1 MNISRISFR
10 RGFTLVELL
19 TAMAITAVLVLVIG
33 QLTQQS
39 IDLWKNVREDVNSA
53 SASRVALQTMAH
65 DLESF
70 QLRAGANKFQ
80 WLAAWG
86 DDDVQGV
93 PKGLSIPRSARCVF
107 FACAPDRN
115 PSVSSSRALRGNYR
129 AARAHNMETQGD
141 VNAVSYRLMYRDQI
155 LNLPGS
161 SKDDGGGMF
170 PLFSLYRTVI
180 PPRESYE
187 RLLGKED
194 LEAAYTAFTSE
205 EEKNFLCENVLEM
218 TLIFNIQYVKDS
230 SDAES
235 GRGNLESISV
245 PIISSGKSQKD
256 KKVEV
261 YGDRISVGGNVLENA
276 RLVSA
281 DISITTLTEEG
292 VALVE
297 QVRKGRRRAPKP
309 AEFFNKYTRSHSRSV
324 ALPQPL

>member
-1 MNISRISFR
+1 MNIRKISRY
-10 RGFTLVELL
+10 RGFTLVELM

-39 IDLWKNVREDVNSA
+39 IDLWKTVREDVNSA

-70 QLRAGANKFQ
+70 QLRAGGNKFQ
-80 WLAAWG
+80 WLAAWA
-86 DDDVQGV
+86 DADVDGA
-93 PKGLSIPRSARCVF
+93 PKGLNIPRSARCVF

-129 AARAHNMETQGD
+129 AARAHNMDTQGD
-141 VNAVSYRLMYRDQI
+141 VNAISYRLMYRDQI

-161 SKDDGGGMF
+161 SQGEAAIF
-170 PLFSLYRTVI
+170 PLFSLYRTVT
-180 PPRESYE
+180 PPRESFE

-194 LEAAYTAFTSE
+194 LSMAYGSFEKE

-218 TLIFNIQYVKDS
+218 TLIFNVQYVDGNA
-230 SDAES
+230 DAES
-235 GRGNLESISV
+235 GRGNYTTISV
-245 PIISSGKSQKD
+245 PIVSTTKSQKG
-256 KKVEV
+256 KKVAV
-261 YGDRISVGGNVLENA
+261 YGDRIVVGGQTLENA

-297 QVRKGRRRAPKP
+297 QVRQGRRRAPKP

-324 ALPQPL
+324 GLPQPL

>member
-1 MNISRISFR
+1 MKTRNFSRL
-10 RGFTLVELL
+10 RGFTLVELM

-39 IDLWKNVREDVNSA
+39 IDLWKTVREDVASA
-53 SASRVALQTMAH
+53 SSSRVALQTMAH
-65 DLESF
+65 DFESF
-70 QLRAGANKFQ
+70 QLRAGANRFQ
-80 WLAAWG
+80 WLAAWA
-86 DDDVQGV
+86 DDDVAGA
-93 PKGLSIPRSARCVF
+93 PKGLNIPRSARCVF

-115 PSVSSSRALRGNYR
+115 PSVSSSRALRTNYR
-129 AARAHNMETQGD
+129 AARSHNMETQGD
-141 VNAVSYRLMYRDQI
+141 VNAISYRLMYRDQI

-161 SKDDGGGMF
+161 TQGEAGLF

-180 PPRESYE
+180 PPRDSYE

-194 LEAAYTAFTSE
+194 LTASYSAFEQE

-218 TLIFNIQYVKDS
+218 TLIFNVQYVDGKGDP
-230 SDAES
+230 ET
-235 GRGNLESISV
+235 GRADYSTISV
-245 PIISSGKSQKD
+245 PIISSSKSQKE
-256 KKVEV
+256 KKVAV
-261 YGDRISVGGNVLENA
+261 YGDRVVVGGRTLENA

-297 QVRKGRRRAPKP
+297 QVRQGRRRAPKP

>member
-1 MNISRISFR
+1 MTISKLSLR
-10 RGFTLVELL
+10 RGFTLVELM
-19 TAMAITAVLVLVIG
+19 TAMAITAVLVLIIG
-33 QLTQQS
+33 SLTRQS
-39 IDLWKNVREDVNSA
+39 IDLWKTVREDVAAA
-53 SASRVALQTMAH
+53 SSSRVALQTMAH

-70 QLRAGANKFQ
+70 QLRAGANRFQ
-80 WLAAWG
+80 WLSAWA
-86 DDDVQGV
+86 DDDVQGA
-93 PKGLSIPRSARCVF
+93 PEGLKIPRSARCVF

-115 PSVSSSRALRGNYR
+115 PSVSSSSALRGNYR

-161 SKDDGGGMF
+161 NKDEAGIF

-180 PPRESYE
+180 PPRESFE

-194 LEAAYTAFTSE
+194 LASAYTAFEQE

-218 TLIFNIQYVKDS
+218 TLILNIQYVDGKAN
-230 SDAES
+230 AET
-235 GRGNLESISV
+235 GRASYTTIAV
-245 PIISSGKSQKD
+245 PVISSAKSRKD
-256 KKVEV
+256 TKVAV
-261 YGDRISVGGNVLENA
+261 YGDRIVAGNQEMKNA
-276 RLVSA
+276 RLISA

-297 QVRKGRRRAPKP
+297 QVRQGRRRAPKP
-309 AEFFNKYTRSHSRSV
+309 AEFFNRYTRSHSRSV

>member
-1 MNISRISFR
+1 MKISNISRY
-10 RGFTLVELL
+10 RGFTLVELM

-39 IDLWKNVREDVNSA
+39 IDLWKTVREDVNAA
-53 SASRVALQTMAH
+53 SSSRVALQTMAH

-70 QLRAGANKFQ
+70 QLRAGGNQFQ
-80 WLAAWG
+80 WLAAWA

-93 PKGLSIPRSARCVF
+93 PAGLKVPRSARCVF

-129 AARAHNMETQGD
+129 AARAHNMDTQGD
-141 VNAVSYRLMYRDQI
+141 VNAVSYRLLYRDQI

-161 SKDDGGGMF
+161 SKEEAGIF
-170 PLFSLYRTVI
+170 PLFSIYRTVI
-180 PPRESYE
+180 PPRDSFE

-194 LEAAYTAFTSE
+194 LASSYANFEHE

-218 TLIFNIQYVKDS
+218 TLIFNVQYVDGEA
-230 SDAES
+230 DAES
-235 GRGNLESISV
+235 GRASYTTISV
-245 PIISSGKSQKD
+245 PIISSSKSQKG
-256 KKVEV
+256 KKVAV
-261 YGDRISVGGNVLENA
+261 YGDRIVVGGETLRNA
-276 RLVSA
+276 RLITA

-292 VALVE
+292 VAVVE

-309 AEFFNKYTRSHSRSV
+309 AEFFNKYTRSYSRSV

>member
-1 MNISRISFR
+1 MNISKISR
-10 RGFTLVELL
+10 YRGFTLVELM

-39 IDLWKNVREDVNSA
+39 IDLWKTVREDVNAA
-53 SASRVALQTMAH
+53 SSSRVALQTMAH

-70 QLRAGANKFQ
+70 QLRAGGNAFQ
-80 WLAAWG
+80 WLGAWA
-86 DDDVQGV
+86 DDDVQGA
-93 PKGLSIPRSARCVF
+93 PKGLKVPRSARCVF

-115 PSVSSSRALRGNYR
+115 PSVSSSGALRGNYR
-129 AARAHNMETQGD
+129 AARSHNMDTQGD
-141 VNAVSYRLMYRDQI
+141 VNAVSYRLMYRDQV

-161 SKDDGGGMF
+161 SEGEADIF

-194 LEAAYTAFTSE
+194 LSVAYAAFERE

-218 TLIFNIQYVKDS
+218 TLIFNVQHVDGEA
-230 SDAES
+230 DAES
-235 GRGNLESISV
+235 GRADYRTISV
-245 PIISSGKSQKD
+245 PIISSTKSQKG
-256 KKVEV
+256 KKVAV
-261 YGDRISVGGNVLENA
+261 YGDRIVVGSEVLENA
-276 RLVSA
+276 RLISA

-309 AEFFNKYTRSHSRSV
+309 ADFFNQYTRSHSRTV

>member
-1 MNISRISFR
+1 MNIRKFSFR
-10 RGFTLVELL
+10 RGFTLVELM

-33 QLTQQS
+33 QLTRQS
-39 IDLWKNVREDVNSA
+39 IDLWKTVREDVNAA
-53 SASRVALQTMAH
+53 SSSRVALQTMAH

-70 QLRAGANKFQ
+70 QLRAGGNKFQ
-80 WLAAWG
+80 WLSAWA
-86 DDDVQGV
+86 DDDVKDAPQGLNV
-93 PKGLSIPRSARCVF
+93 PRSARCVF

-129 AARAHNMETQGD
+129 AARAHNMDTQGD
-141 VNAVSYRLMYRDQI
+141 VNAISYRLMYRDQI

-161 SKDDGGGMF
+161 GKDDVHIF
-170 PLFSLYRTVI
+170 PLFSIYRTVI
-180 PPRESYE
+180 PPRESFE

-194 LEAAYTAFTSE
+194 LSMAYGAFEQE

-218 TLIFNIQYVKDS
+218 TLIFNIQYVDGKGN
-230 SDAES
+230 AET
-235 GRGNLESISV
+235 GRSNYTTVSV
-245 PIISSGKSQKD
+245 PIITSGKSQKGR
-256 KKVEV
+256 KVAV
-261 YGDRISVGGNVLENA
+261 YGDRIVVDGDTLLNA

>member
-1 MNISRISFR
+1 MNISRTIRR
-10 RGFTLVELL
+10 RGFALVELM

-33 QLTQQS
+33 QLTRQS
-39 IDLWKNVREDVNSA
+39 IDLWKAVREDVAAA
-53 SASRVALQTMAH
+53 SSSRVALQTMAH

-70 QLRAGANKFQ
+70 QLRSGDNDFQ
-80 WLAAWG
+80 WLSAWA
-86 DDDVQGV
+86 DDEVKGV
-93 PKGLSIPRSARCVF
+93 PKGLKIPRSARCVF

-129 AARAHNMETQGD
+129 AARAHNMDTQGD

-161 SKDDGGGMF
+161 DKGDTHIF

-180 PPRESYE
+180 PPRETYE
-187 RLLGKED
+187 RLMGKRD
-194 LEAAYTAFTSE
+194 LQASYAAFERE

-218 TLIFNIQYVKDS
+218 TLIFTISYVDG
-230 SDAES
+230 DASAEN
-235 GRGNLESISV
+235 GRANYTTLSV
-245 PIISSGKSQKD
+245 PIIASNKSHSE
-256 KKVEV
+256 KKVAV
-261 YGDRISVGGNVLENA
+261 YGDSILAGDRTYKNA

-292 VALVE
+292 VAVVE
-297 QVRKGRRRAPKP
+297 QVRQGRRRAPKP
-309 AEFFNKYTRSHSRSV
+309 ADFFNRYTRSYSRTV

>member
-1 MNISRISFR
+1 
-10 RGFTLVELL
+10 
-19 TAMAITAVLVLVIG
+19 MAITAVLVLVIG
-33 QLTQQS
+33 QLTRQS
-39 IDLWKNVREDVNSA
+39 IDLWKNVREDVAAA
-53 SASRVALQTMAH
+53 SSSRIALQTMAH

-80 WLAAWG
+80 WLAAWA
-86 DDDVQGV
+86 DDDVQGA
-93 PKGLSIPRSARCVF
+93 PQGLKIPRSARCVF

-115 PSVSSSRALRGNYR
+115 PSVSSSRSLRGNYR

-161 SKDDGGGMF
+161 AKGEASIF

-187 RLLGKED
+187 RLLGSAD
-194 LEAAYTAFTSE
+194 LSSAHAAFERE

-218 TLIFNIQYVKDS
+218 TLIFNIQYVDGKADV
-230 SDAES
+230 ES
-235 GRGNLESISV
+235 GRANYSTVSV
-245 PIISSGKSQKD
+245 PIISSAKSQKG
-256 KKVEV
+256 KKVAV
-261 YGDRISVGGNVLENA
+261 YGDRIVVGGEEFYNA

-309 AEFFNKYTRSHSRSV
+309 AEFFNKYPRSHSLTG

>member
-1 MNISRISFR
+1 MNIRRNIFR
-10 RGFTLVELL
+10 RGFTLVELM

-33 QLTQQS
+33 QLTRQS
-39 IDLWKNVREDVNSA
+39 IDLWKAVREDVASA
-53 SASRVALQTMAH
+53 SSSRVALQTMAH

-70 QLRAGANKFQ
+70 QLRSGGNDYQ
-80 WLAAWG
+80 WLSAWA
-86 DDDVQGV
+86 DNDVKGV
-93 PKGLSIPRSARCVF
+93 PKGIQVPRSARCVF

-115 PSVSSSRALRGNYR
+115 PSVSSSRSLRGNYR

-161 SKDDGGGMF
+161 NNGEVHTF

-187 RLLGKED
+187 RLLGKRD
-194 LEAAYTAFTSE
+194 LRASYNAFEKE

-218 TLIFNIQYVKDS
+218 SLIFTVSYVDGDA
-230 SDAES
+230 DAES
-235 GRGNLESISV
+235 GRATYTTISV
-245 PIISSGKSQKD
+245 PIIASHKSSPE
-256 KKVEV
+256 KKVAV
-261 YGDRISVGGNVLENA
+261 YGDRIVAGGKTLRNA
-276 RLVSA
+276 RLLSA

-292 VALVE
+292 VAVVE
-297 QVRKGRRRAPKP
+297 QVRQGRRRAPKP
-309 AEFFNKYTRSHSRSV
+309 ADFFNRYTRSFSRTV

>member
-1 MNISRISFR
+1 MNISRLSFR
-10 RGFTLVELL
+10 RGFTLVELM

-39 IDLWKNVREDVNSA
+39 IDLWKAVREDVAAA
-53 SASRVALQTMAH
+53 SSSRIALQTMAH

-70 QLRAGANKFQ
+70 QLRAGGNKFQ
-80 WLAAWG
+80 WLAAWA

-93 PKGLSIPRSARCVF
+93 PQGLKVPRSARCVF

-129 AARAHNMETQGD
+129 AARAHNMDTQGD
-141 VNAVSYRLMYRDQI
+141 VNAISYRLMYRDQV

-161 SKDDGGGMF
+161 STGEADIY

-194 LEAAYTAFTSE
+194 LSMAYGAFTQE

-218 TLIFNIQYVKDS
+218 TLIFTVQYVDGEA
-230 SDAES
+230 DAES
-235 GRGNLESISV
+235 GRADYKTISV
-245 PIISSGKSQKD
+245 PVIASNKSQKG
-256 KKVEV
+256 KKVAV
-261 YGDRISVGGNVLENA
+261 YGDRIMVGGEILENA
-276 RLVSA
+276 RLISA

>member
-1 MNISRISFR
+1 MKISPISRL
-10 RGFTLVELL
+10 RGFTLVELM
-19 TAMAITAVLVLVIG
+19 TAMAITAILVLVIG

-39 IDLWKNVREDVNSA
+39 VDLWKTVREDVNSA
-53 SASRVALQTMAH
+53 SSSRVALQTMAH
-65 DLESF
+65 DFESF
-70 QLRAGANKFQ
+70 QLRAGGNKFQ
-80 WLAAWG
+80 WLSAWA
-86 DDDVQGV
+86 DEDVHGV
-93 PKGLSIPRSARCVF
+93 PQGLKIPRSMRCVF

-115 PSVSSSRALRGNYR
+115 PSVSSSGALRGNYR
-129 AARAHNMETQGD
+129 AARAHNVETQGD

-161 SKDDGGGMF
+161 DSGEASIF
-170 PLFSLYRTVI
+170 PLFSIYRTVVS
-180 PPRESYE
+180 PRDSYE

-194 LEAAYTAFTSE
+194 LSQAYAPFEHE

-218 TLIFNIQYVKDS
+218 TLNFNIQYVDGNA
-230 SDAES
+230 DAES
-235 GRGNLESISV
+235 GRSNYRTISV
-245 PIISSGKSQKD
+245 PIISTNKSQKG
-256 KKVEV
+256 KKVAV
-261 YGDRISVGGNVLENA
+261 YGDRIVAGGETLRNA

-292 VALVE
+292 VAVVE

>member
-1 MNISRISFR
+1 MKISKISYR
-10 RGFTLVELL
+10 RGFTLVELM

-39 IDLWKNVREDVNSA
+39 IDLWKTVREDVNSA

-70 QLRAGANKFQ
+70 QVRAGNNKFQ
-80 WLAAWG
+80 WLGAWA
-86 DDDVQGV
+86 DDDVQGA
-93 PKGLSIPRSARCVF
+93 PRGLKVPRSARCVF

-115 PSVSSSRALRGNYR
+115 PSVSSSSSLRGNYR

-141 VNAVSYRLMYRDQI
+141 VNAISYRLMYRDQI

-161 SKDDGGGMF
+161 DGSDAAIF
-170 PLFSLYRTVI
+170 PLFSLYRTVV
-180 PPRESYE
+180 PPRDSYE

-194 LEAAYTAFTSE
+194 LTSAYSGFERE

-218 TLIFNIQYVKDS
+218 RLIFTIQYVDGKADV
-230 SDAES
+230 ES
-235 GRGNLESISV
+235 GRSSYRTISV
-245 PIISSGKSQKD
+245 PIITSSARSQTG
-256 KKVEV
+256 KKVAV
-261 YGDRISVGGNVLENA
+261 YGNRIVADGQTYENA

-292 VALVE
+292 VAVVE

>member
-1 MNISRISFR
+1 MNISKLSLR
-10 RGFTLVELL
+10 RGFTLVELM

-39 IDLWKNVREDVNSA
+39 IDLWKTVREDVNAA

-80 WLAAWG
+80 WLAAWA

-93 PKGLSIPRSARCVF
+93 PKGLKVPRSARCVF

-129 AARAHNMETQGD
+129 AARAHNMDTQGD
-141 VNAVSYRLMYRDQI
+141 VNAISYRLMYRDQI

-161 SKDDGGGMF
+161 SKDDGGMF

-180 PPRESYE
+180 PPRESFE

-194 LEAAYTAFTSE
+194 LSMAYGAFTQE

-218 TLIFNIQYVKDS
+218 TLIFNIQYVDGSANAKT
-230 SDAES
+230 
-235 GRGNLESISV
+235 GRANYSTLSV
-245 PIISSGKSQKD
+245 PIISSSKSQKD

-261 YGDRISVGGNVLENA
+261 YGDRIVVGGNVLENA

>member
-1 MNISRISFR
+1 MNIRRLSFR
-10 RGFTLVELL
+10 RGFTLVELM

-39 IDLWKNVREDVNSA
+39 IDLWKTVREDVNSA

-80 WLAAWG
+80 WLAAWA
-86 DDDVQGV
+86 DEDVQGV
-93 PKGLSIPRSARCVF
+93 PNGIKVPRSARCVF

-129 AARAHNMETQGD
+129 AARAHNMDTQGD

-161 SKDDGGGMF
+161 SKDDGGLF

-180 PPRESYE
+180 PPRESFE

-194 LEAAYTAFTSE
+194 LSMAYGSFEKE

-218 TLIFNIQYVKDS
+218 TLIFNVQYVS
-230 SDAES
+230 EAGNAES
-235 GRGNLESISV
+235 GRSGYDSIAV
-245 PIISSGKSQKD
+245 PIISSAKSQKG
-256 KKVEV
+256 KKVQV
-261 YGDRISVGGNVLENA
+261 YGDRILVGGEELRNA

>member
-1 MNISRISFR
+1 MTIRNVSLR
-10 RGFTLVELL
+10 RGFTLVELM

-33 QLTQQS
+33 QLTRQS
-39 IDLWKNVREDVNSA
+39 IDLWKTVREDVAAA
-53 SASRVALQTMAH
+53 SSSRVALQTMAH
-65 DLESF
+65 DFESF

-80 WLAAWG
+80 WLSAWA

-93 PKGLSIPRSARCVF
+93 PKDLKIPRSARCVF

-115 PSVSSSRALRGNYR
+115 PSVSSSRALRSNYR

-141 VNAVSYRLMYRDQI
+141 VNAISYRLMYRDQI
-155 LNLPGS
+155 LDLPGS
-161 SKDDGGGMF
+161 SKEEAGMF

-194 LEAAYTAFTSE
+194 LSAAYGAFERE

-218 TLIFNIQYVKDS
+218 TLIFNVQYVDGKGN
-230 SDAES
+230 AKS
-235 GRGNLESISV
+235 GRADYTTISV
-245 PIISSGKSQKD
+245 PIISSTKSQKG
-256 KKVEV
+256 KKVAV
-261 YGDRISVGGNVLENA
+261 YGDRIVVGSDVMENA

-281 DISITTLTEEG
+281 EISITTLTEEG

-297 QVRKGRRRAPKP
+297 QVRQGRRRAPKP
-309 AEFFNKYTRSHSRSV
+309 AEFFNKYTRSYSRSV

>member
-1 MNISRISFR
+1 M
-10 RGFTLVELL
+10 ELM

-39 IDLWKNVREDVNSA
+39 IDLWKTVREDVNSA
-53 SASRVALQTMAH
+53 SSSRVALQTMAH

-70 QLRAGANKFQ
+70 QIRAGGNKFQ
-80 WLAAWG
+80 WLGAWA
-86 DDDVQGV
+86 DDDVKGA
-93 PKGLSIPRSARCVF
+93 PKGLKIPRSARCVF

-115 PSVSSSRALRGNYR
+115 PSVSSSSALRGNYR
-129 AARAHNMETQGD
+129 AARSHNMETQGD
-141 VNAVSYRLMYRDQI
+141 VNAISYRLMYRDQV

-161 SKDDGGGMF
+161 NSGSTEIF

-180 PPRESYE
+180 PPRESFE

-194 LEAAYTAFTSE
+194 LPSAYASFEQE

-218 TLIFNIQYVKDS
+218 TLIFHVQYVDGKA
-230 SDAES
+230 DAET
-235 GRGNLESISV
+235 GRANYSTIAV
-245 PIISSGKSQKD
+245 PIISSSKSLGGGKT
-256 KKVEV
+256 VAV
-261 YGDRISVGGNVLENA
+261 YGDRIVAGGQPLQNA

-281 DISITTLTEEG
+281 EISITTLTEEG

-297 QVRKGRRRAPKP
+297 QVRKGRRRAPK
-309 AEFFNKYTRSHSRSV
+309 AADFFNRYTRSHARSV

>member
-1 MNISRISFR
+1 MNIRKISRY
-10 RGFTLVELL
+10 RGFTLVELM

-39 IDLWKNVREDVNSA
+39 IDLWKTVREDVNAA
-53 SASRVALQTMAH
+53 SSSRVALQTMAH

-70 QLRAGANKFQ
+70 QLRAGGNSFQ
-80 WLAAWG
+80 WLSAWA
-86 DDDVQGV
+86 DDDVQGA
-93 PKGLSIPRSARCVF
+93 PQGLKVPRSARCVF

-115 PSVSSSRALRGNYR
+115 PSVSSSSALRGNYR
-129 AARAHNMETQGD
+129 AARSHNMDTQGD
-141 VNAVSYRLMYRDQI
+141 VNAVSYRLMYRDQV

-161 SKDDGGGMF
+161 SKGEADIF
-170 PLFSLYRTVI
+170 PLFSLYRTVV

-194 LEAAYTAFTSE
+194 LSTAYGAFERE

-218 TLIFNIQYVKDS
+218 TLIFNIQYVDGRA
-230 SDAES
+230 DVES
-235 GRGNLESISV
+235 GRANYTTVSV
-245 PIISSGKSQKD
+245 PIISSSKSQKG
-256 KKVEV
+256 KKVAV
-261 YGDRISVGGNVLENA
+261 YGDRIVVGSEVFENA

-309 AEFFNKYTRSHSRSV
+309 AEFFNRFTRSHSRSV

>member
-1 MNISRISFR
+1 MNIRNFSFR
-10 RGFTLVELL
+10 RGFTLVELM

-33 QLTQQS
+33 QLTRQS
-39 IDLWKNVREDVNSA
+39 IDLWKTVREDVNTA
-53 SASRVALQTMAH
+53 SSSRVALQTMAH

-70 QLRAGANKFQ
+70 QVRAGGNKYQ
-80 WLAAWG
+80 WLAAWADKPVDG
-86 DDDVQGV
+86 A
-93 PKGLSIPRSARCVF
+93 PKGLEIPRSARCVF

-129 AARAHNMETQGD
+129 AARAHNMNTQGD

-161 SKDDGGGMF
+161 DKAGDSIF
-170 PLFSLYRTVI
+170 PLFSLYRTVV
-180 PPRESYE
+180 PPRDSYE
-187 RLLGKED
+187 RLLGKEN
-194 LEAAYTAFTSE
+194 LQAAYTGFERE

-218 TLIFNIQYVKDS
+218 TLIFNIQYADGKGDV
-230 SDAES
+230 ES
-235 GRGNLESISV
+235 GRADYSTISV
-245 PIISSGKSQKD
+245 PIISSAKSQSGK
-256 KKVEV
+256 EV
-261 YGDRISVGGNVLENA
+261 AVHGDRIEVDGKVLENA

-309 AEFFNKYTRSHSRSV
+309 ADFFARFTRSYSRSV

>member
-1 MNISRISFR
+1 MNIRKISRY
-10 RGFTLVELL
+10 RGFTLVELM

-39 IDLWKNVREDVNSA
+39 IDLWKTVREDVNSA
-53 SASRVALQTMAH
+53 SSSRVALQTIAH

-70 QLRAGANKFQ
+70 QLRAGGNKYQ
-80 WLAAWG
+80 WLAAWA
-86 DDDVQGV
+86 DEEVQGA
-93 PKGLSIPRSARCVF
+93 PKGLSVPRSARCVF

-115 PSVSSSRALRGNYR
+115 PSVSSSSSLRSNYR
-129 AARAHNMETQGD
+129 AARSHNTDTQGD

-161 SKDDGGGMF
+161 DEERAIF
-170 PLFSLYRTVI
+170 PLFSVYRTVI

-194 LEAAYTAFTSE
+194 LPSAYAAFQHE

-218 TLIFNIQYVKDS
+218 ALAFNIQYVDGNA
-230 SDAES
+230 DADT
-235 GRGNLESISV
+235 GRANYTTITV
-245 PIISSGKSQKD
+245 PIIASSKTQKGE
-256 KKVEV
+256 KVAV
-261 YGDRISVGGNVLENA
+261 YGDRIVVGGETLHNA
-276 RLVSA
+276 RLISA
-281 DISITTLTEEG
+281 EISITTLTEEG

-297 QVRKGRRRAPKP
+297 QVRKGRRRAPKA
-309 AEFFNKYTRSHSRSV
+309 AEFFNKYTRSHCRSV

>member
-1 MNISRISFR
+1 MNIRKISRL
-10 RGFTLVELL
+10 RGFTLVELM

-39 IDLWKNVREDVNSA
+39 IDLWKTVREDVNAA

-70 QLRAGANKFQ
+70 QLRAGGNKFQ
-80 WLAAWG
+80 WLAAWADEADSG
-86 DDDVQGV
+86 A
-93 PKGLSIPRSARCVF
+93 PKGLNIPRSARCVF

-129 AARAHNMETQGD
+129 AARAHNVDTQGD

-161 SKDDGGGMF
+161 NDGDVAIF
-170 PLFSLYRTVI
+170 PLFSVYRTVI

-194 LEAAYTAFTSE
+194 IAAAYASFQQE

-218 TLIFNIQYVKDS
+218 TLVFNIQYVDGKA
-230 SDAES
+230 DADT
-235 GRGNLESISV
+235 GRANYSSISV
-245 PIISSGKSQKD
+245 PIIASNKSHKG
-256 KKVEV
+256 KKVAV
-261 YGDRISVGGNVLENA
+261 YGDRIVVDGETLENA

-297 QVRKGRRRAPKP
+297 QVRKGRRRAPKA

-324 ALPQPL
+324 SLPHPL